1 MAASSGS
8 VAIFPDKTGYGES
21 RATQNRTT
29 FSPQFYQQAA
39 IVSYFTVEYYVR
51 DRTQGCT
58 LLDTAVMVHGNGDGG
73 FAAPIV
79 ADTIRRF
86 HNFQILNVYAAGPPL
101 DLETFLLDSIA
112 TMDDANNVANSD
124 TDTDTQLRDELFL
137 LAAFSFSAETPGYN
151 NTGTGGSSLLSAAM
165 RDDIVGALSNTGSQG
180 DLSAVLLP
188 DNLANILNI
197 DTLELFRNAIEFQV
211 ERPCDDGSNVLEESL
226 CREVLQ
232 ASSWRILTGEAAR
245 LRIPVELCYSNG
257 DTLLSANQF
266 PDEIFAD
273 AQVSVFI
280 GPTGLSELAPVG
292 DHETSLRLCS
302 LSPMLFYSLNGHR
315 PVKVV
320 DRGNFMPA
328 LEGAQLQECPA
339 TRFDVTLQPS
349 LAPGSTPM
357 PSVSPSPTISRSP
370 SMPSPT
376 SAVTK
381 KEDSL
386 AATLVGAFAL
396 MLVL

>member
-1 MAASSGS
+1 MAASSGT

-29 FSPQFYQQAA
+29 FNHVSYQQAA

-51 DRTQGCT
+51 DSTEGCT

-73 FAAPIV
+73 FAAPFV

-86 HNFQILNVYAAGPPL
+86 PNFQILNVYAAGPPL

-112 TMDDANNVANSD
+112 TMDANVANS
-124 TDTDTQLRDELFL
+124 DTQLRDELFL
-137 LAAFSFSAETPGYN
+137 LAAFSFSAETPGFN
-151 NTGTGGSSLLSAAM
+151 NTGTEFSLLSAAV
-165 RDDIVGALSNTGSQG
+165 RDDIVGALSSTGSQG
-180 DLSAVLLP
+180 DLSGVLP
-188 DNLANILNI
+188 DNLANILNT
-197 DTLELFRNAIEFQV
+197 DTLALFRNANELKV
-211 ERPCDDGSNVLEESL
+211 ERPCGDGNTEQSL
-226 CREVLQ
+226 CREVLR
-232 ASSWRILTGEAAR
+232 ASTWRVLTGEVAR
-245 LRIPVELCYSNG
+245 LRIPIELCYSDG

-266 PDEIFAD
+266 PDRNFVDADVTVFA
-273 AQVSVFI
+273 
-280 GPTGLSELAPVG
+280 GPTGLNELAPAG
-292 DHETSLRLCS
+292 DHEMSLRLCS

-315 PVKVV
+315 PVKIV

-339 TRFDVTLQPS
+339 TRLDVTLEPS

-376 SAVTK
+376 SAVAK
-381 KEDSL
+381 KEYTL
-386 AATLVGAFAL
+386 AATLGGAFAL
-396 MLVL
+396 MLAL